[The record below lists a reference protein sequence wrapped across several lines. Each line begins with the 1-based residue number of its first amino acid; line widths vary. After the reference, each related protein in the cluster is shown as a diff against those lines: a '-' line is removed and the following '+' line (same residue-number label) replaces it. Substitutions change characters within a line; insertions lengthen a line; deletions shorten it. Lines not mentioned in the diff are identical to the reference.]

1 MKNSKINNIESELKK
16 AKRMLEDLSKTTF
29 KELKAINVDKEK
41 RGVKSDGTQSY
52 SPAATG
58 VIEPY
63 ELGKT
68 KSGKSIMSHPN
79 HPAHNGFTAA
89 DHGDAYFAHANMAKS
104 FEGIHPSEYNPAV
117 LEHYNNA
124 AKEHWNNRVSM
135 LDAESA
141 QPQYS
146 KPKQTISALMNND
159 DKDDGY
165 IHLVHY
171 STKKGLT
178 HINPHYQGTG
188 ARGEETE
195 NGKPAVVRS
204 NYYREGTKTEPHVVN
219 QAKSKYHIKVDKN
232 KLYDLHEDKD
242 GIVRSLSSNNLTKAD
257 NDFLGQNAYKGSDE
271 ALQKIKQ
278 ANYSG
283 FFNSN
288 HPSLPNSVAMFYP
301 HKALSEHK
309 IGPQDQHIAA
319 VGDEKSHIPGSYGIM
334 TPEFPVEGTAGTH
347 EEFQKDLDLMGLKY
361 EPVEGK
367 YNNPENGY
375 IIHGATH
382 DQLRKL
388 GEKYRQESV
397 VHSDEEGNN
406 TMIYCKGD
414 NKGMMSVGKGIV
426 YHKEKPDN
434 YWTKHGDKIFTL
446 KIDTDNKVPYEP
458 PKPKSSNKGYGSMDW
473 SSKPKE
479 QAPLKVSA
487 NIKDKLKLVKSD
499 MPPDIEYTNYGFK
512 QKNIPAE
519 VRSVSPDLAS
529 QKQQESDRINSAI
542 RTYPEAGHPNR
553 DTPMSSEDAAQEL
566 DDLEGEPIKAVPD
579 VHSAVK
585 MYYEGKPFKQQKF
598 KKRNSPKV
606 SEKPE
611 KNIDDVEP
619 PAVITGIL

>member
-1 MKNSKINNIESELKK
+1 MPKGGSVKKSKINNIESELKK
-16 AKRMLEDLSKTTF
+16 VKRVLEDLSKTTWNEQ
-29 KELKAINVDKEK
+29 KRINANKEK
-41 RGVKSDGTQSY
+41 IGVTSDGTQSY

-58 VIEPY
+58 
-63 ELGKT
+63 ELDPT
-68 KSGKSIMSHPN
+68 KPLAFTTSGKKIMVDTN
-79 HPAHNGFTAA
+79 HA
-89 DHGDAYFAHANMAKS
+89 DHQNYTAQDHFDAYAHHYKMAESFKDIPHNSTNENILKTYNANKT
-104 FEGIHPSEYNPAV
+104 F
-117 LEHYNNA
+117 
-124 AKEHWNNRVSM
+124 HWNKYVDMKSQK
-135 LDAESA
+135 SA
-141 QPQYS
+141 QPQLS

-165 IHLVHY
+165 VHLVHY

-204 NYYREGTKTEPHVVN
+204 NFYREGTKTEPHVVN

-242 GIVRSLSSNNLTKAD
+242 GIVRSLSSNNLAKAD
-257 NDFLGQNAYKGSDE
+257 NKVLGQNAFKGSDE

-288 HPSLPNSVAMFYP
+288 HPSLPHSVAMFYP
-301 HKALSEHK
+301 HKALSEHD

-347 EEFQKDLDLMGLKY
+347 EDFQKDLDLMGLKY
-361 EPVEGK
+361 DPVEGK
-367 YNNPENGY
+367 YGNPENGY
-375 IIHGATH
+375 VIHGATH

-406 TMIYCKGD
+406 TMIYTGGD

-458 PKPKSSNKGYGSMDW
+458 PKPKSSSKNYANMDW
-473 SSKPKE
+473 SNPQKE
-479 QAPLKVSA
+479 QAPLKMSE
-487 NIKDKLKLVKSD
+487 NTREEQQLLKFDV
-499 MPPDIEYTNYGFK
+499 PPDIEYTKYGFK
-512 QKNIPAE
+512 QRNIASE
-519 VRSVSPDLAS
+519 VRPISSDLAS
-529 QKQQESDRINSAI
+529 QKQKESDRIKQKI
-542 RTYPEAGHPNR
+542 KVYPEAGDPNS
-553 DTPMSSEDAAQEL
+553 DTPTSSEDAAQEL
-566 DDLEGEPIKAVPD
+566 EDLEEKPIKASPPVD
-579 VHSAVK
+579 VIGR
-585 MYYEGKPFKQQKF
+585 Y
-598 KKRNSPKV
+598 
-606 SEKPE
+606 
-611 KNIDDVEP
+611 
-619 PAVITGIL
+619 